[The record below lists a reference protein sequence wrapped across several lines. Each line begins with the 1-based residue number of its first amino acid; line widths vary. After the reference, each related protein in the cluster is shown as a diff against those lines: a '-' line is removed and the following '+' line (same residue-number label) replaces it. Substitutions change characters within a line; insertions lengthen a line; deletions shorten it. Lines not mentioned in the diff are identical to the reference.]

1 MRRLYLDEMER
12 ILRGNMFV
20 NRDVIVNRVC
30 LDAMSY
36 LGGSMVSGEKLTVQ
50 IHSLILNI
58 LLHVLAKR

>member
-1 MRRLYLDEMER
+1 
-12 ILRGNMFV
+12 MFV